1 MPLQAVAAT
10 VAEKWWLEMTGAVCL
25 WGLQQGCSTVMNS
38 AHLLVQASLKTIEK
52 WKGHIAKPAEEA
64 LFCR

>member
-1 MPLQAVAAT
+1 
-10 VAEKWWLEMTGAVCL
+10 MTGAVCL
-25 WGLQQGCSTVMNS
+25 WGLQQGCSTVMNG